1 LDAGVEELDSA
12 MRGSSRQRQSYVIQA
27 DSLMRTLDFVK
38 IQPTGEQ
45 MAEVLRQCSSLKE

>member
-12 MRGSSRQRQSYVIQA
+12 MRVSSRQRQSYVIQA